1 MAYKFQVGPAIMSG
15 SLKQEDTITSTS
27 TISGAAVQGEAG
39 TLTSLDLQVGG
50 ITSAGAIAGVT
61 TMSTDDITYGNTGI
75 DVDDAAAS
83 NFTIQQENATKAIR
97 IKLGA
102 AGAGTSGF
110 GIRDSSN
117 GNLWAVLDT
126 GKVSGSGILHQVGA
140 VTFGST
146 LSVTGAVSGA
156 AELYHA
162 GAATFSSTLSVTG
175 AVSGAAATFTSTA
188 LSDDLTVSSDILPA
202 ADSVS
207 DIGSSSAYFANIY
220 VDTIHGGSNALSVQ
234 TLSASSLTVSASTDF
249 VLVAKTSASVTLATA
264 AAGRKVI
271 IKMSGSHTM
280 ATIGAGADDNI
291 SEVPAGGSLILE
303 ASGAAV
309 TMLAYD
315 AVNWNIC

>member
-50 ITSAGAIAGVT
+50 LTNAGTITGVT
-61 TMSTDDITYGNTGI
+61 SMATNDVIYGDTGI
-75 DVDDAAAS
+75 AVDSDGG
-83 NFTIQQENATKAIR
+83 NFTISTDQTDKAIR

-102 AGAGTSGF
+102 NGAGTSGF
-110 GIRDSSN
+110 GIRDSGN

-156 AELYHA
+156 AGLYHA

-188 LSDDLTVSSDILPA
+188 LSDDLTVSSNILPA
-202 ADSVS
+202 EDSAS

-249 VLVAKTSASVTLATA
+249 VLVAKTSASVILATA

-280 ATIGAGADDNI
+280 ATIGAGTDDNI